1 MYPVEVVFRLLKYM
15 ITSKNISSM
24 CVQLDMFSGVS
35 LQEPIEVLTESEFQE
50 MAQRQGIAEEVIYS
64 GPCRKCPQNY
74 LCDGDICSYQALEFE
89 QAYPYW
95 MSDAECF
102 QRDLKYAGINDLMEL

>member
-1 MYPVEVVFRLLKYM
+1 MHPEVIVINTDSNRYG
-15 ITSKNISSM
+15 M
-24 CVQLDMFSGVS
+24 CVQLDLFNGAS
-35 LQEPIEVLTESEFQE
+35 LQEPIKALTESEFQE

-74 LCDGDICSYQALEFE
+74 LCDGDICSYQAIGFK
-89 QAYPYW
+89 QTYPYW
-95 MSDAECF
+95 MSDAACF

>member
-1 MYPVEVVFRLLKYM
+1 
-15 ITSKNISSM
+15 M
-24 CVQLDMFSGVS
+24 CVQLDLFSGCPM
-35 LQEPIEVLTESEFQE
+35 QEPFEALSEGEFQE

-95 MSDAECF
+95 MSDKECF
-102 QRDLKYAGINDLMEL
+102 QRDLMNAGINDLMEL

>member
-1 MYPVEVVFRLLKYM
+1 
-15 ITSKNISSM
+15 M
-24 CVQLDMFSGVS
+24 CVQLDLFTGVS
-35 LQEPIEVLTESEFQE
+35 LQEPIEALTESEFQE

-95 MSDAECF
+95 MSDSECF